1 MKYLILA
8 SALVLSACATGPSPY
23 APAENSRD
31 KGFSEQV
38 IETGR
43 YRVSYKGDDAEQARS
58 YALLRAA
65 EITIENGADW
75 FRVVDAYTE
84 VDGRRSGGGSSVSV
98 GGSSGS
104 YGSGVGVGVGIGL
117 PLGGGGS
124 PDATHTLEMVIF
136 KGEKPD
142 DPDAY
147 DAASV
152 QASVLGAPL
161 P

>member
-23 APAENSRD
+23 APAESSRA

-65 EITIENGADW
+65 EITLENDADW

-84 VDGRRSGGGSSVSV
+84 VDGRGAGGSSVSV

-152 QASVLGAPL
+152 QASILGAPL